1 LAAPFDWA
9 QGDRNAKAQRTKN
22 SKHEIR
28 NPKQYQMTKI
38 RKIQNRL
45 PSDSVFWIFPIW
57 DLSVPEF
64 VSDFDIRISDFVLGA
79 SWRKVN

>member
-1 LAAPFDWA
+1 
-9 QGDRNAKAQRTKN
+9 
-22 SKHEIR
+22 
-28 NPKQYQMTKI
+28 MTKI

-64 VSDFDIRISDFVLGA
+64 VSDFDIRIWNFVLVLVGRA
-79 SWRKVN
+79 PRADVVPG